1 MKFVW
6 CDFKGAMC
14 SVDRL
19 QVRRK
24 GTYVWRG
31 RCMYMGL
38 DLGERYAV
46 AVVLSYREPL
56 VGIELPVSVLLG
68 KSNTPFTCRR
78 FVFDT
83 EGSFCLAGCPK
94 TQTILKYC

>member
-1 MKFVW
+1 
-6 CDFKGAMC
+6 MC

-19 QVRRK
+19 QVGRK
-24 GTYVWRG
+24 GTYAWKG
-31 RCMYMGL
+31 RCRYMGL
-38 DLGERYAV
+38 DLGERYAAV
-46 AVVLSYREPL
+46 AVVPSYRKPL

-83 EGSFCLAGCPK
+83 EGSFCLVGWPK
-94 TQTILKYC
+94 TQTILLIIWLE

>member
-1 MKFVW
+1 MYGGE
-6 CDFKGAMC
+6 GAC
-14 SVDRL
+14 
-19 QVRRK
+19 
-24 GTYVWRG
+24 T
-31 RCMYMGL
+31 YMGL

-46 AVVLSYREPL
+46 AVVLSYRKPL

-68 KSNTPFTCRR
+68 KSNTPFICRR

-83 EGSFCLAGCPK
+83 EGSFCLAGWPK